1 MRDESFWE
9 YLIRFFSQYGGD
21 IWKGTLNTLWL
32 VPTSLLIGL
41 CLAIPLGMLMASRLS
56 FVLRLPALSFSYIFR
71 GTPMLIQLY
80 LIYFALGLWI
90 SEITNLSQ
98 FMQDLLR
105 NKMFWAI
112 LTLALNTAAYTSEI
126 VRGAIETA
134 PLGEIEAA
142 KSFGMS
148 KAQIARR
155 IILPG
160 ALRRAL
166 PAYSNEVIFMLHG
179 SAIVSTIAIMDLT
192 QAVRSAYGKTYEPY
206 LAFTTAAVI
215 YLLITLCIF
224 VLFKL
229 LEKRIYRHLQ
239 PIQERGRK

>member
-1 MRDESFWE
+1 MRDETLWE
-9 YLIRFFSQYGGD
+9 YILRFFSQYGAD
-21 IWKGTLNTLWL
+21 IWRGTLTTLWL

-41 CLAIPLGMLMASRLS
+41 CLALPLGMLMASRQHFL
-56 FVLRLPALSFSYIFR
+56 LRLPALSFSYIFR

-90 SEITNLSQ
+90 SEWQNLSA
-98 FMQDLLR
+98 FTLNLLR
-105 NKMFWAI
+105 NKLFWAV

-126 VRGAIETA
+126 IRGAIETA
-134 PLGEIEAA
+134 PIGEIEAA

-148 KAQIARR
+148 KRQIAWR

-206 LAFTTAAVI
+206 LAFSTAAVI

-224 VLFKL
+224 ILFRL

-239 PIQERGRK
+239 PIQGRES

>member
-1 MRDESFWE
+1 MRNENFWE
-9 YLIRFFSQYGGD
+9 YFIRFFSQYGGD
-21 IWKGTLNTLWL
+21 IWKGTLTTLWI
-32 VPTSLLIGL
+32 VPSSLLIGL
-41 CLAIPLGMLMASRLS
+41 CLAVPLGILMASRKHFL
-56 FVLRLPALSFSYIFR
+56 LRLPALSFSYIFR

-80 LIYFALGLWI
+80 LIYFALGLWL
-90 SEITNLSQ
+90 SEIQHLPD
-98 FMQDLLR
+98 FMHGLLR
-105 NKMFWAI
+105 NKLFWAI

-134 PLGEIEAA
+134 PMGEIEAA

-148 KAQIARR
+148 KVQIARR
-155 IILPG
+155 IVLPG

-206 LAFTTAAVI
+206 LAFSTAAVI
-215 YLLITLCIF
+215 YLFITLCIF
-224 VLFKL
+224 MLFKL
-229 LEKRIYRHLQ
+229 LETRIYRHLQ
-239 PIQERGRK
+239 PITNKE